1 MYGPEVFYD
10 EAANRM
16 ISEAYA
22 KAYDECELELV
33 SQPKIEITQL
43 EKGKE
48 FIFTAEVAVKP
59 EVKLGEY
66 KGLKVD
72 KVSTRVTQIEVDEEI
87 DKERERNARTIDVT
101 DRAVQDKDQITLD
114 FEGFVDGVA
123 FEGGKASDYPLTI
136 GYGAFIHCYADA
148 GNRVV
153 AGPVVFSL
161 GMICIALFCT
171 AATIIRQIIHTYNET
186 TKYILPIVGYLAA
199 LITVISG
206 ICIFSNA
213 TSPSAFVAGHVIT
226 GVGFITACVAT
237 AATSSTRFSLIP
249 ENSKATG
256 NEVPQG
262 AFSVGQRRAMIILA
276 IVISII
282 AWVWA
287 FVLLGNSHSHPA
299 YFVAGHVMVGLA
311 CICTS
316 LIALVATIARQV
328 RNDYSEKERNK
339 WPKLV
344 LLMGSISFVWGLFV
358 ILADSGS
365 ANGTTGYIML
375 GLGLVC
381 YSISSKVILL
391 AKIWRREFK
400 LANRIPM
407 IPVLTALTCLFL
419 AAFVFELATVH
430 ADYFIP
436 ARVLVGL
443 GAICFTL
450 FSIVS
455 ILESGTSS
463 K

>member
-1 MYGPEVFYD
+1 MNYG
-10 EAANRM
+10 
-16 ISEAYA
+16 ISI
-22 KAYDECELELV
+22 L
-33 SQPKIEITQL
+33 
-43 EKGKE
+43 
-48 FIFTAEVAVKP
+48 F
-59 EVKLGEY
+59 
-66 KGLKVD
+66 
-72 KVSTRVTQIEVDEEI
+72 
-87 DKERERNARTIDVT
+87 
-101 DRAVQDKDQITLD
+101 RAI
-114 FEGFVDGVA
+114 
-123 FEGGKASDYPLTI
+123 PLAMALFCF
-136 GYGAFIHCYADA
+136 GYGAFIYGYGDA

-213 TSPSAFVAGHVIT
+213 TSPSAFVAG
-226 GVGFITACVAT
+226 
-237 AATSSTRFSLIP
+237 RFSLIP

-256 NEVPQG
+256 SEVPQG

>member
-1 MYGPEVFYD
+1 MNYGISILFRAIPLAMAVF
-10 EAANRM
+10 
-16 ISEAYA
+16 
-22 KAYDECELELV
+22 C
-33 SQPKIEITQL
+33 
-43 EKGKE
+43 
-48 FIFTAEVAVKP
+48 F
-59 EVKLGEY
+59 
-66 KGLKVD
+66 
-72 KVSTRVTQIEVDEEI
+72 
-87 DKERERNARTIDVT
+87 
-101 DRAVQDKDQITLD
+101 
-114 FEGFVDGVA
+114 
-123 FEGGKASDYPLTI
+123 
-136 GYGAFIHCYADA
+136 GYGAFIYGYGDA
-148 GNRVV
+148 GNRLV

-171 AATIIRQIIHTYNET
+171 AATIIRQIIHTYNEA
-186 TKYILPIVGYLAA
+186 TKYVLPVVGYLAA
-199 LITVISG
+199 VITIIGG
-206 ICIFSNA
+206 ICI
-213 TSPSAFVAGHVIT
+213 IT

-249 ENSKATG
+249 ANAKATG
-256 NEVPQG
+256 NEVPEG
-262 AFSVGQRRAMIILA
+262 AFSIGQRRALVILA
-276 IVISII
+276 IVISCI
-282 AWVWA
+282 AWIWA
-287 FVLLGNSHSHPA
+287 FVLLSNSHSHPA

-344 LLMGSISFVWGLFV
+344 LLMGSISFVWGIFV

-407 IPVLTALTCLFL
+407 IPVLTALACLFL

-455 ILESGTSS
+455 ILESGTSG
-463 K
+463 KG

>member
-1 MYGPEVFYD
+1 MNYGISILFRAIPLAMAVF
-10 EAANRM
+10 
-16 ISEAYA
+16 
-22 KAYDECELELV
+22 C
-33 SQPKIEITQL
+33 
-43 EKGKE
+43 
-48 FIFTAEVAVKP
+48 F
-59 EVKLGEY
+59 
-66 KGLKVD
+66 
-72 KVSTRVTQIEVDEEI
+72 
-87 DKERERNARTIDVT
+87 
-101 DRAVQDKDQITLD
+101 
-114 FEGFVDGVA
+114 
-123 FEGGKASDYPLTI
+123 
-136 GYGAFIHCYADA
+136 GYGAFIYGYGDA
-148 GNRVV
+148 GNRLV

-249 ENSKATG
+249 RNSKATS
-256 NEVPQG
+256 NEVPEG
-262 AFSVGQRRAMIILA
+262 AFSLNQRRALVIVAIIVSL
-276 IVISII
+276 I
-282 AWVWA
+282 AWIWA

-316 LIALVATIARQV
+316 LIALVATIARQI

-365 ANGTTGYIML
+365 A
-375 GLGLVC
+375 
-381 YSISSKVILL
+381 
-391 AKIWRREFK
+391 
-400 LANRIPM
+400 
-407 IPVLTALTCLFL
+407 
-419 AAFVFELATVH
+419 
-430 ADYFIP
+430 
-436 ARVLVGL
+436 
-443 GAICFTL
+443 
-450 FSIVS
+450 VS
-455 ILESGTSS
+455 YTHLRAHET
-463 K
+463 

>member
-1 MYGPEVFYD
+1 MNYG
-10 EAANRM
+10 
-16 ISEAYA
+16 ISI
-22 KAYDECELELV
+22 L
-33 SQPKIEITQL
+33 
-43 EKGKE
+43 
-48 FIFTAEVAVKP
+48 F
-59 EVKLGEY
+59 
-66 KGLKVD
+66 
-72 KVSTRVTQIEVDEEI
+72 
-87 DKERERNARTIDVT
+87 
-101 DRAVQDKDQITLD
+101 RAI
-114 FEGFVDGVA
+114 
-123 FEGGKASDYPLTI
+123 PLAMALFCF
-136 GYGAFIHCYADA
+136 GYGAFIYGYGDA

-186 TKYILPIVGYLAA
+186 TKYIL
-199 LITVISG
+199 
-206 ICIFSNA
+206 
-213 TSPSAFVAGHVIT
+213 IT

>member
-1 MYGPEVFYD
+1 MNYGISILFRAIPLAMAVF
-10 EAANRM
+10 
-16 ISEAYA
+16 
-22 KAYDECELELV
+22 C
-33 SQPKIEITQL
+33 
-43 EKGKE
+43 
-48 FIFTAEVAVKP
+48 F
-59 EVKLGEY
+59 
-66 KGLKVD
+66 
-72 KVSTRVTQIEVDEEI
+72 
-87 DKERERNARTIDVT
+87 
-101 DRAVQDKDQITLD
+101 
-114 FEGFVDGVA
+114 
-123 FEGGKASDYPLTI
+123 
-136 GYGAFIHCYADA
+136 GYGAFIYGYGDA
-148 GNRVV
+148 GNRLV

-171 AATIIRQIIHTYNET
+171 AATIIRQIIHTYNEA
-186 TKYILPIVGYLAA
+186 TKYVLPVVGYLAA
-199 LITVISG
+199 IITIVGG
-206 ICIFSNA
+206 ICIFNA
-213 TSPSAFVAGHVIT
+213 ATTTSAFVAGHVIT

-237 AATSSTRFSLIP
+237 
-249 ENSKATG
+249 G
-256 NEVPQG
+256 NEVPEG
-262 AFSVGQRRAMIILA
+262 AFSIGQRRAMIILA
-276 IVISII
+276 IVISCI
-282 AWVWA
+282 AWIWA
-287 FVLLGNSHSHPA
+287 FILLSNSHSHPA

-328 RNDYSEKERNK
+328 RNDYSERERNK

-344 LLMGSISFVWGLFV
+344 LLMGSISFVWGIFV

-407 IPVLTALTCLFL
+407 IPVLTALACLFL
-419 AAFVFELATVH
+419 AAFVFELATVN

>member
-1 MYGPEVFYD
+1 MNYG
-10 EAANRM
+10 
-16 ISEAYA
+16 ISILFRAIPLA
-22 KAYDECELELV
+22 MA
-33 SQPKIEITQL
+33 
-43 EKGKE
+43 
-48 FIFTAEVAVKP
+48 IFC
-59 EVKLGEY
+59 
-66 KGLKVD
+66 
-72 KVSTRVTQIEVDEEI
+72 
-87 DKERERNARTIDVT
+87 
-101 DRAVQDKDQITLD
+101 
-114 FEGFVDGVA
+114 F
-123 FEGGKASDYPLTI
+123 
-136 GYGAFIHCYADA
+136 GYGAFIYGYGDD
-148 GNRVV
+148 GSRVV

-171 AATIIRQIIHTYNET
+171 AATIIRQIIHTYNKSA
-186 TKYILPIVGYLAA
+186 KYVLPIIGYLAA
-199 LITVISG
+199 IITIIGG

-213 TSPSAFVAGHVIT
+213 TS
-226 GVGFITACVAT
+226 
-237 AATSSTRFSLIP
+237 TRFSLIP
-249 ENSKATG
+249 RNSKATS
-256 NEVPQG
+256 NEVPEG
-262 AFSVGQRRAMIILA
+262 AFSLNQRRALVIVAIIVSL
-276 IVISII
+276 I
-282 AWVWA
+282 AWIWA

-316 LIALVATIARQV
+316 LIALVATIARQI

-391 AKIWRREFK
+391 AKIWRQEFK

-419 AAFVFELATVH
+419 AAFVFELATIH

>member
-1 MYGPEVFYD
+1 MNYG
-10 EAANRM
+10 
-16 ISEAYA
+16 ISI
-22 KAYDECELELV
+22 L
-33 SQPKIEITQL
+33 
-43 EKGKE
+43 
-48 FIFTAEVAVKP
+48 F
-59 EVKLGEY
+59 
-66 KGLKVD
+66 
-72 KVSTRVTQIEVDEEI
+72 
-87 DKERERNARTIDVT
+87 
-101 DRAVQDKDQITLD
+101 RAI
-114 FEGFVDGVA
+114 
-123 FEGGKASDYPLTI
+123 PLAMALFCF
-136 GYGAFIHCYADA
+136 GYGAFIYGYGDA

-213 TSPSAFVAGHVIT
+213 TSPSAFVVGHVIT

-344 LLMGSISFVWGLFV
+344 LLMGSISFVW
-358 ILADSGS
+358 
-365 ANGTTGYIML
+365 
-375 GLGLVC
+375 
-381 YSISSKVILL
+381 
-391 AKIWRREFK
+391 
-400 LANRIPM
+400 
-407 IPVLTALTCLFL
+407 
-419 AAFVFELATVH
+419 
-430 ADYFIP
+430 
-436 ARVLVGL
+436 
-443 GAICFTL
+443 
-450 FSIVS
+450 
-455 ILESGTSS
+455 
-463 K
+463 